1 MNASSDNEYY
11 KNWDTLAA
19 LAQDGDKRAYSAL
32 IEQLIPFARSVL
44 AGKLAEIDWIDDV
57 VQDALIS
64 MHKALPTYQAGRS
77 FKAWFI
83 AIIHYRK
90 TDYLRK
96 VYAQKA
102 QRITSFEDLVEKN
115 MDPDVTLPSHIA
127 EYDHVEKLLEQIP
140 AKQRDLFILARI
152 EGYTA
157 KEVANMK
164 NMSETAV
171 KVSVHRTAK
180 KLKELLS

>member
-1 MNASSDNEYY
+1 MIGEEQKAFY
-11 KNWDTLAA
+11 KNWNTLAA
-19 LAQDGDKRAYSAL
+19 AAQAGDKRAYSTL

-44 AGKLAEIDWIDDV
+44 AGKLAELDWIDDV

-64 MHKALPTYQAGRS
+64 AHKALPTYQVGRS
-77 FKAWFI
+77 FKAWFT
-83 AIIHYRK
+83 AILYYRK

-96 VYAQKA
+96 VYARKNHQ
-102 QRITSFEDLVEKN
+102 TSSFDELIEKN
-115 MDPDVTLPSHIA
+115 MDPDVTIPTHIA

-140 AKQRDLFILARI
+140 QKQRDLFILARI

-164 NMSETAV
+164 NMSESAV
-171 KVSVHRTAK
+171 KVSVHRTSK